1 MVNVRHAVV
10 SARCGRTVTGLSHA
24 QGGLGVSRDR
34 KLRERIA
41 RPTFPRV
48 QDLLRVQDWLLPAAV
63 PVP

>member
-1 MVNVRHAVV
+1 M
-10 SARCGRTVTGLSHA
+10 TGLSHA